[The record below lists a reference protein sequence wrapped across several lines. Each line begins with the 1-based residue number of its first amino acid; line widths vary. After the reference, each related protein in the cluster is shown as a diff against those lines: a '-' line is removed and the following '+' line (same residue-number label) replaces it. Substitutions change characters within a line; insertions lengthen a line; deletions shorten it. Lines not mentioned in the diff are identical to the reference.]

1 MLRALS
7 AITAIA
13 FIVAACGEST
23 QNMSL
28 TKPPPAPPPP
38 QKAWMVFFDTNSTA
52 LSQQANSTVGE
63 AATVAKSMPNS
74 KVVVTGF
81 TDTDGSPA
89 YNKALSMRRANAV
102 KEALAR
108 NGVAAPSIAV
118 SGEGEQGLLVP
129 TADQTKNENNR
140 RVQIVVQ

>member
-28 TKPPPAPPPP
+28 TTPPPAPPPP
-38 QKAWMVFFDTNSTA
+38 AKAWMVFFDTNSTA
-52 LSQQANSTVGE
+52 LSQQANTTVNE

-74 KVVVTGF
+74 KVVVTGY
-81 TDTDGSPA
+81 TDTEGTPG

-102 KEALAR
+102 KDALVR
-108 NGVAAPSIAV
+108 VGVAPQSIAM
-118 SGEGEQGLLVP
+118 SGQGEEGLLVP